1 MASILRAA
9 RGVTCSVNKPNN
21 SVVENKRKVN
31 IKFLRSITQR
41 DWLVCRA
48 RQVSNFTDPAKVN
61 RDQDW
66 PTHTD
71 RFIPCLP
78 HMLYTLGHKHSYL
91 SWIWELGRPSTTNS
105 APDWPQNPKPT
116 RALWAHLR
124 KHIYLLRKPSITQF
138 NLTHCGGNTSLL
150 QSQTRNQI
158 KKPFILYINCI
169 WTNICWR
176 YGINLSCT
184 RETLDKSILY

>member
-1 MASILRAA
+1 MASILRAV
-9 RGVTCSVNKPNN
+9 RGVTCSDNKPNN

-41 DWLVCRA
+41 DWLACRA
-48 RQVSNFTDPAKVN
+48 RRVSNFSDPAKVN

-71 RFIPCLP
+71 RLIPCLP
-78 HMLYTLGHKHSYL
+78 PMLCTLGHKHSYL
-91 SWIWELGRPSTTNS
+91 SWIWELGQPSTTNS

-116 RALWAHLR
+116 DALWAHLR
-124 KHIYLLRKPSITQF
+124 KHIYPLRKSSITHFLPAQSY
-138 NLTHCGGNTSLL
+138 THCGGNTSLP
-150 QSQTRNQI
+150 QSQSRNQI

-169 WTNICWR
+169 WTNICWI
-176 YGINLSCT
+176 YGISY
-184 RETLDKSILY
+184 TL